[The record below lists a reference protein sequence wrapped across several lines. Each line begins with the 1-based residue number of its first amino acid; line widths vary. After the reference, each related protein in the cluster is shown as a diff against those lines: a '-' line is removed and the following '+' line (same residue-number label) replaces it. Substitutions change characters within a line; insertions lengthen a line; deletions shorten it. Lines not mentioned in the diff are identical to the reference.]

1 SDNVCQGCANP
12 IAAVVAPARSVLGL
26 GKTVVAKA
34 TMGARIAGVV
44 LLLNAVANG
53 LAMIK
58 DGPRSGTMANQ
69 ELKAMI
75 VDLVFGGGL
84 LIAGNARLQ
93 KWAIIR
99 VVLGLLLFGG
109 IFAAQHDVAAMA
121 LQ

>member
-1 SDNVCQGCANP
+1 ACGQKNCSPPCSPYDGEMTTSITCAQCGLVQQTPSDNVCQGCANP

-75 VDLVFGGGL
+75 VD
-84 LIAGNARLQ
+84 
-93 KWAIIR
+93 
-99 VVLGLLLFGG
+99 
-109 IFAAQHDVAAMA
+109 
-121 LQ
+121 